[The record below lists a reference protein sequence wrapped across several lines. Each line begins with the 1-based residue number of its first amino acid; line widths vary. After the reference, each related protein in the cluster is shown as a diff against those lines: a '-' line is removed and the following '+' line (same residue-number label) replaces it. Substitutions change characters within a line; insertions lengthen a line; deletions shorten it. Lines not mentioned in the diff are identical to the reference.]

1 MKLSTAID
9 RYCEDMKSQG
19 RMNSPATERDYRY
32 CLGCHGEDV
41 DNRDPRYTNRDDV
54 KGTLR
59 RWSHPNTQSK
69 FRSVLVSFYDW
80 VMEEGFRGDNPA
92 RQTRRPKRRKP
103 EVNRLTLEEAVAFVQ
118 AARGIRE
125 RRVAF
130 LGMLAGPRR
139 QELLDLKGHNFARDG
154 WIRIVGKGAKER
166 WVPVL
171 SELASVVAEIRS
183 DVAHDEYVLPAQR
196 FRDPGVNRE
205 RQDYRHTRSSEQAL
219 WRLVGRLGEQAEI
232 PWRVKPHTMRHAFA
246 DHVARLSGDVRVA
259 QYLLGHATLGTTEA
273 YLRAPTLDQLAA
285 SVKDVVFGLP
295 TERTFQGAWI
305 RPANPVEAPTGL
317 EPVYT
322 ALQAAA

>member
-1 MKLSTAID
+1 VRFTTAID
-9 RYCEDMKSQG
+9 RFCEDMKSQG

-32 CLGCHGEDV
+32 CLIRHAEDV
-41 DNRDPRYTNRDDV
+41 ENRDPTYTNRDDV
-54 KGTLR
+54 KRTLR
-59 RWSHPNTQSK
+59 RWAHPNSQSK
-69 FRSVLVSFYDW
+69 YRSVLVSFYDW
-80 VMEEGFRGDNPA
+80 LVEEGLRPHNPA
-92 RQTRRPKRRKP
+92 RQTRRAKRRKP
-103 EVNRLTLEEAVAFVQ
+103 EVNRLTLEEAVAFMQ
-118 AARGIRE
+118 AARGVRE

-130 LGMLAGPRR
+130 LGVLAGPRR

-154 WIRIVGKGAKER
+154 WIRIVGKGVKER

-171 SELASVVAEIRS
+171 SELAHVVAEIRS

-205 RQDYRHTRSSEQAL
+205 QQDYRHTRSSEQAL
-219 WRLVGRLGEQAEI
+219 WRLVGRLGERAEI

-273 YLRAPTLDQLAA
+273 YLGAPTLDQLAA
-285 SVKDVVFGLP
+285 SVEGVLFGVP
-295 TERTFQGAWI
+295 SERTFQGVI
-305 RPANPVEAPTGL
+305 GRPANPVEAPTGI
-317 EPVYT
+317 EPVST